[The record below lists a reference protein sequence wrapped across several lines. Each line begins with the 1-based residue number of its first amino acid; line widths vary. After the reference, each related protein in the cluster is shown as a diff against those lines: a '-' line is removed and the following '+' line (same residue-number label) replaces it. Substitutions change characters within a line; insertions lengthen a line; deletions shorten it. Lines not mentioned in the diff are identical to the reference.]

1 MEDNHKEEKTKLPAF
16 EQGPIRPPSE
26 ARSLL
31 VRVTRNCPWN
41 RCRFCPVY
49 KGSKFSLRSVDEV
62 KSDISAMKYWEERVL
77 EESTRL
83 GFGGRL
89 DNHSL
94 PAIYQRNAD
103 NPYMSAILIW
113 KSGGGKTAFLQDANS
128 IIMRPPQLAEVL
140 SFLRS
145 NFPELERATSYARS
159 QTLSKRSEEDLK
171 LLKESGLNRLHVGME
186 SGSDKVLELVD
197 KGSTHDMHVD
207 GGQKALAA
215 GFELSEYIMPGL
227 GGKALSEDH
236 ALETARALNSINPH
250 FVRIR
255 SLGLRDGMPLY
266 EDVKAGTFE
275 LPNDEDMAREIRL
288 LIANLEG
295 ITSEIVSDHI
305 LNLLPEVEGRL
316 PDDKQKILEVIDR
329 FLEMDEERRLQ
340 YIVGRRF
347 GFMEDLSDL
356 DDRQRSEA
364 ARRALEK
371 VRESG
376 GEDVQQTIREIVARF
391 I

>member
-1 MEDNHKEEKTKLPAF
+1 
-16 EQGPIRPPSE
+16 
-26 ARSLL
+26 
-31 VRVTRNCPWN
+31 
-41 RCRFCPVY
+41 
-49 KGSKFSLRSVDEV
+49 
-62 KSDISAMKYWEERVL
+62 
-77 EESTRL
+77 
-83 GFGGRL
+83 
-89 DNHSL
+89 
-94 PAIYQRNAD
+94 
-103 NPYMSAILIW
+103 MSAVLIW

-356 DDRQRSEA
+356 EDRQRSEA